1 MARLCEGRVA
11 IVTGGARGV
20 GREHCLMLAR
30 AWRQG
35 GGERPGRRP
44 ARGKGNDVG
53 PAQQVVN
60 EIKAKGG
67 EAVANGDD
75 VSDWNGAKHMI
86 DQAVSA
92 FGKLDAAGAN
102 AGILRDRMLVNMTE
116 DEWDA
121 VIKVHLK
128 GTFAPARHAAAYW
141 RDQAKA
147 TGGPVDARIITT
159 TSVSG
164 IYGNIGQTNY
174 GAAKAGIASF
184 TVIAARE
191 LGRYGVTVNS
201 ISPSAF
207 TRMTEDLREI
217 HRRGQGARS
226 PKWIAPV
233 VDLAGER
240 GKPRDHRPR
249 LPGRQRP
256 VRRRRRLAQGP
267 ERRADPRSAPGRQ
280 DPDRAREEGA
290 QERRHERAG
299 SRLAPRGLPRTRLRG
314 PRRSEVKI
322 IGPARIL
329 RARRL

>member
-20 GREHCLMLAR
+20 GREHCLMLAEHGAKVVVNDLGGDR
-30 AWRQG
+30 AGAGQDIS
-35 GGERPGRRP
+35 
-44 ARGKGNDVG
+44 A
-53 PAQQVVN
+53 AQQVVN
-60 EIKAKGG
+60 EIKAMGG

-75 VSDWNGAKHMI
+75 VSDWDGAKRMI
-86 DQAVSA
+86 DQAVQA
-92 FGKLDAAGAN
+92 FGKLDAVVLN
-102 AGILRDRMLVNMTE
+102 AGILRDRMLVNMSE
-116 DEWDA
+116 NEWDA

-147 TGGPVDARIITT
+147 KGGPVDARIITT

-191 LGRYGVTVNS
+191 LARYGVTVNS

-207 TRMTEDLREI
+207 TRMTEDLRTYTDEDKET
-217 HRRGQGARS
+217 RS

-233 VDLAGER
+233 ATWLVSEESREITGRVFQAGNGQFAVAE
-240 GKPRDHRPR
+240 GWHK
-249 LPGRQRP
+249 
-256 VRRRRRLAQGP
+256 GP
-267 ERRADPRSAPGRQ
+267 EAKPILDPRQAGKILTEL
-280 DPDRAREEGA
+280 ARKA
-290 QERRHERAG
+290 RKNAG
-299 SRLAPRGLPRTRLRG
+299 MNGLDLD
-314 PRRSEVKI
+314 
-322 IGPARIL
+322 
-329 RARRL
+329 

>member
-1 MARLCEGRVA
+1 
-11 IVTGGARGV
+11 
-20 GREHCLMLAR
+20 MLAEHGAKVIVNDLGGDR
-30 AWRQG
+30 A
-35 GGERPGRRP
+35 
-44 ARGKGNDVG
+44 GKGHDVG

-75 VSDWNGAKHMI
+75 VSDWNGAKRMI

-92 FGKLDAAGAN
+92 FGKLDAVVLN
-102 AGILRDRMLVNMTE
+102 AGILRDRMLVNMSE

-147 TGGPVDARIITT
+147 KGGPVDARIITT

-191 LGRYGVTVNS
+191 LGRYGITVNS

-207 TRMTEDLREI
+207 TRMKI
-217 HRRGQGARS
+217 
-226 PKWIAPV
+226 
-233 VDLAGER
+233 
-240 GKPRDHRPR
+240 
-249 LPGRQRP
+249 GRAH
-256 VRRRRRLAQGP
+256 V
-267 ERRADPRSAPGRQ
+267 
-280 DPDRAREEGA
+280 
-290 QERRHERAG
+290 
-299 SRLAPRGLPRTRLRG
+299 
-314 PRRSEVKI
+314 
-322 IGPARIL
+322 
-329 RARRL
+329 

>member
-1 MARLCEGRVA
+1 
-11 IVTGGARGV
+11 
-20 GREHCLMLAR
+20 
-30 AWRQG
+30 
-35 GGERPGRRP
+35 
-44 ARGKGNDVG
+44 VG

-75 VSDWNGAKHMI
+75 VSDWNGAKRMI

-92 FGKLDAAGAN
+92 FGKLDAVVLN

-147 TGGPVDARIITT
+147 KGGPVDARIITT

-164 IYGNIGQTNY
+164 IYGNMGQTNY

-207 TRMTEDLREI
+207 TRMTDDLRTYTDEDKKT
-217 HRRGQGARS
+217 RS
-226 PKWIAPV
+226 PQWVAPV
-233 VDLAGER
+233 STWLVSEQSREITGRVFQAGNGQFAVAE
-240 GKPRDHRPR
+240 GWHK
-249 LPGRQRP
+249 
-256 VRRRRRLAQGP
+256 GP
-267 ERRADPRSAPGRQ
+267 EAKPVLDPYQAGKILTELAKK
-280 DPDRAREEGA
+280 ARKN
-290 QERRHERAG
+290 AG
-299 SRLAPRGLPRTRLRG
+299 MNGLDLD
-314 PRRSEVKI
+314 
-322 IGPARIL
+322 
-329 RARRL
+329 

>member
-20 GREHCLMLAR
+20 GREHCLMLAEHGAKVVVNDLGGDR
-30 AWRQG
+30 A
-35 GGERPGRRP
+35 
-44 ARGKGNDVG
+44 GKGNDVG

-86 DQAVSA
+86 DQAIEA
-92 FGKLDAAGAN
+92 FGKLDALVLN
-102 AGILRDRMLVNMTE
+102 AGILRDRMLVNMSE

-128 GTFAPARHAAAYW
+128 GTFAPSRHAAAYW

-147 TGGPVDARIITT
+147 KGGPVDARIITT

-201 ISPSAF
+201 ISPSALHAH
-207 TRMTEDLREI
+207 D
-217 HRRGQGARS
+217 RG
-226 PKWIAPV
+226 PAPV
-233 VDLAGER
+233 HRGGQEAPRPQMDRPGVDLAGER
-240 GKPRDHRPR
+240 AEPRDHRPR
-249 LPGRQRP
+249 LPGRQRHL
-256 VRRRRRLAQGP
+256 RRGRGLAQRPRG
-267 ERRADPRSAPGRQ
+267 RADRWIP
-280 DPDRAREEGA
+280 
-290 QERRHERAG
+290 
-299 SRLAPRGLPRTRLRG
+299 TR
-314 PRRSEVKI
+314 
-322 IGPARIL
+322 PARS
-329 RARRL
+329 

>member
-20 GREHCLMLAR
+20 GREHCLMLAEHGAKVVVNDLGGDR
-30 AWRQG
+30 A
-35 GGERPGRRP
+35 
-44 ARGKGNDVG
+44 GKGHDVG

-75 VSDWNGAKHMI
+75 VSDWNGAKRMI

-92 FGKLDAAGAN
+92 FGKLDAVVLN

-147 TGGPVDARIITT
+147 KGGPVDARIITT

-191 LGRYGVTVNS
+191 LGRYGITVNS
-201 ISPSAF
+201 VAPGLTASDGVLASPHAEAF
-207 TRMTEDLREI
+207 DFVVSLQAI
-217 HRRGQGARS
+217 PRRAI
-226 PKWIAPV
+226 PVDIAPAV
-233 VDLAGER
+233 AFLASEEAGWVTGAMIAVDG
-240 GKPRDHRPR
+240 GHT
-249 LPGRQRP
+249 
-256 VRRRRRLAQGP
+256 
-267 ERRADPRSAPGRQ
+267 
-280 DPDRAREEGA
+280 
-290 QERRHERAG
+290 RH
-299 SRLAPRGLPRTRLRG
+299 
-314 PRRSEVKI
+314 
-322 IGPARIL
+322 
-329 RARRL
+329 